1 MKACDLIVSAP
12 WLLPIAPNN
21 LALKNHALAV
31 AGGIIV
37 AVGPAGDVRGEYSAT
52 EDLEL
57 SDHVLMPGLVNA
69 HGHLAMTLLR
79 GAGEDESLQDWLEQT
94 IWPLEGRL
102 VNAEFVALGTELAVA
117 EMMSSGTT
125 TFADMYYFPEVVAA
139 VADQCHMR
147 AQIAFPV
154 IERENIWSTSVDDGM
169 HKGLALYDEFRH
181 HPSINIMFGPH
192 AAYTVSSD
200 NLNRINMYANELEA
214 GVQIHLHE
222 NRAEVDQAMQLHGK
236 SWIQILHEH
245 DLLGPQ
251 VQAVHMTQVS
261 DEDLEII
268 VASGTAVV
276 HCPTS
281 NLKLASG
288 YCDIE
293 RFKTAGVT
301 VGLGTDGAAS
311 NNALNLFQEARTA
324 ALLAKHHNQNPSTG
338 SAKDMLAMAT
348 LGGAQALGLSA
359 QTGSL
364 EPGKDADFITV
375 DMRAL
380 PLQPVYDPFAA
391 LLHSDAGSHVDHVY
405 VRGHRT
411 VAGGKLTE
419 INEADLLQRVAEWH
433 LESTTP

>member
-31 AGGIIV
+31 AGGSIL
-37 AVGPAGDVRGEYSAT
+37 AVGPADVIRGEYRAE

-57 SDHVLMPGLVNA
+57 ADHVLMPGLVNA

-94 IWPLEGRL
+94 IWPLESRL

-125 TFADMYYFPEVVAA
+125 TFADMYYFPEIVAA

-192 AAYTVSSD
+192 AAYTVSAE
-200 NLNRINMYANELEA
+200 NLNRVNMYANELEA

-222 NRAEVDQAMQLHGK
+222 NRAEVDQAMQHHGK
-236 SWIQILHEH
+236 SWIQVLHEH

-261 DEDLEII
+261 DQDLEII
-268 VASGTAVV
+268 VATGTKVV

-293 RFKTAGVT
+293 RFKAAGVT

-324 ALLAKHHNQNPSTG
+324 ALLAKHHNQDPTAG

-348 LGGAQALGLSA
+348 LGGARALGLSA

-364 EPGKDADFITV
+364 EPGKDADFIAV

-380 PLQPVYDPFAA
+380 PLQPVYDPFAT

-405 VRGHRT
+405 IRGHRT
-411 VAGGKLTE
+411 VADGKLTE